1 MNTIS
6 LAAYILSNW
15 EPAQSWDRSQLVPWV
30 DWFVDD
36 QRIVTVQREGRIV
49 GLGMGRCLK
58 SQDDHDQPYAHTE
71 DGEHAWIDL
80 IISKDKHV
88 GSILWDAMLE
98 RFGTKK
104 TLGFQRQLKPNSKV
118 RFHNFNQMQR
128 IMCHG

>member
-6 LAAYILSNW
+6 LAAYILRNW

-58 SQDDHDQPYAHTE
+58 SQDDHDQPYAYTE
-71 DGEHAWIDL
+71 DGEHAWIVL
-80 IISKDKHV
+80 IISKDNQV
-88 GSILWDAMLE
+88 VSILLDAMLD
-98 RFGTKK
+98 RFGT
-104 TLGFQRQLKPNSKV
+104 N
-118 RFHNFNQMQR
+118 
-128 IMCHG
+128 